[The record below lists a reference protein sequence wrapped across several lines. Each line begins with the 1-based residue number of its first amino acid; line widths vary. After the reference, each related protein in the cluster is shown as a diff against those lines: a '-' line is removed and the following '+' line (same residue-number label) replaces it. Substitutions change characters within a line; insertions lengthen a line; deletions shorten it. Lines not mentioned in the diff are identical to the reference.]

1 MTTWEGDEYQARFDA
16 LAASGVEVHGEADFV
31 EAYAPASVLDAGC
44 GTGRVGIELARR
56 GIEVVGVDVDAS
68 MLATARRTAPEL
80 TWVQSDLTVLDLG
93 RTFTLVLLAGNVPL
107 FTPPGTQPAL
117 VARGA
122 AHVAPNGH
130 LVAGFSL
137 NRGYGLD
144 RLGPRLRR
152 RGAGPRRPLR
162 HLVPGPVRGRRLRRL
177 RPRAGLS
184 PASSPVPA
192 RSSPPTPWATPR
204 AAESSVPTSSPT
216 WSRPLPLHRLSRRAS
231 AGSAE
236 EDVAVMGGEL
246 DVPGVGL
253 RDQVDLPAVLHVQVH
268 RGALDRGGG
277 PDGTVAVHGFRGQ
290 GTRPFQRRLPSNR
303 RGPAASPPGPAV
315 DRSGARRGWAPIRS
329 PSWPPLRGLSP
340 ILLHRTGWAADE
352 ADQPSGRR
360 TWPGRAPS
368 PTRSPSRTMGVPLT
382 MVACRPSGLDT

>member
-93 RTFTLVLLAGNVPL
+93 RTFALVLLAGNVPL
-107 FTPPGTQPAL
+107 FTPLGTQPAL

-144 RLGPRLRR
+144 RWDRDC
-152 RGAGPRRPLR
+152 AA
-162 HLVPGPVRGRRLRRL
+162 
-177 RPRAGLS
+177 AGLVLVDRF
-184 PASSPVPA
+184 A
-192 RSSPPTPWATPR
+192 
-204 AAESSVPTSSPT
+204 T
-216 WSRPLPLHRLSRRAS
+216 WSRDPFA
-231 AGSAE
+231 
-236 EDVAVMGGEL
+236 
-246 DVPGVGL
+246 
-253 RDQVDLPAVLHVQVH
+253 
-268 RGALDRGGG
+268 GGG
-277 PDGTVAVHGFRGQ
+277 YAVSVHA
-290 GTRPFQRRLPSNR
+290 
-303 RGPAASPPGPAV
+303 PA
-315 DRSGARRGWAPIRS
+315 
-329 PSWPPLRGLSP
+329 
-340 ILLHRTGWAADE
+340 
-352 ADQPSGRR
+352 
-360 TWPGRAPS
+360 
-368 PTRSPSRTMGVPLT
+368 
-382 MVACRPSGLDT
+382 